1 MKQIL
6 LLSMMAFWAAVQPI
20 NAAVQPI
27 AAGPRPSNAF
37 GPRPSNASALRL
49 PALVSDGMVL
59 QRDVRLPIWGWAD
72 PGEPVVVRFNG
83 QSYNTVTAPDGK
95 WMVHLAP
102 TKAGGPFDMIIKG
115 AHDKRTVRNILVGEV
130 WIASG
135 QSNMVLD
142 FNSLRKV
149 YAAEIAA
156 SANDSIREILVTRT
170 YSPEPREDCKTT
182 GWKAAGPKTLAP
194 FSAAAYFFALD
205 LFNRYHVPVG
215 IINSCYGGTKA
226 EAWTDETTLH
236 VFPEFAA
243 DIALLKDS
251 SATTRRIDSSKDR
264 VADWHRQTREDDDS
278 RALPDFD
285 DHDWKTA
292 FLPDLWDNFG
302 YKHTSGVFWFRK
314 QVRVPSGA
322 QGQIVAL
329 ALGPVDDEDEAF
341 VNGQRVGG
349 QTGKNVPR
357 HYVLPEG
364 LLHPGLNT
372 VAIRVINYNEE
383 GGFVPGVPMRLT
395 WVSDS
400 VVLNGPWKYQKTLTV
415 GNVPAVYSPS
425 GLPTSL
431 FNAMIAPLIPYAI
444 KGVIWYQ
451 GEYNTDHAYRYR
463 SLFPAMIQDW
473 RSLWGQGDFPFI
485 YQQLPNFKAS
495 ADHPTE
501 SAWAELR
508 EAQFLTLSKLPNLAM
523 AVGIDIGEAENLH
536 PVDKK
541 DVGHRLYLAALTLA
555 YGEKGIVST
564 GPLYQSMRVEGD
576 KVILSFTGVGGG
588 LVAKDGAPLSG
599 FAIAGPD
606 HRFVWADAVIRGNR
620 IEVRS
625 PNVPHP
631 ESVRYAWAD
640 NPAGCNL
647 YNKEGLPASPFRTD
661 FNQ

>member
-1 MKQIL
+1 
-6 LLSMMAFWAAVQPI
+6 MAVVQPI
-20 NAAVQPI
+20 T
-27 AAGPRPSNAF
+27 AGPRAANVP
-37 GPRPSNASALRL
+37 GPRVANVSALAPNPSALRL

-59 QRDVRLPIWGWAD
+59 QRDVSLPIWGWAG
-72 PGEPVVVRFNG
+72 PGEPVTVRFNG
-83 QSYNTVTAPDGK
+83 QSYSAVTAPDGK
-95 WMVHLAP
+95 WMVRLAP
-102 TKAGGPFDMIIKG
+102 TKAGGPYDMTIRG
-115 AHDKRTVRNILVGEV
+115 AHDKLVVRNILVGEV
-130 WIASG
+130 WLASG

-142 FNSLRKV
+142 FNSLRQV

-156 SANDSIREILVTRT
+156 SANDSIREILVNRT
-170 YSPEPREDCKTT
+170 YSPEPGEDFKTG
-182 GWKAAGPKTLAP
+182 GWKAAGPKTLAA

-205 LFNRYHVPVG
+205 LFNRYHIPVG

-226 EAWTDETTLH
+226 EAWTDEATLH
-236 VFPEFAA
+236 AFPEFTA
-243 DIALLKDS
+243 DIAFLKDS
-251 SATTRRIDSSKDR
+251 AAIARRIDSSKQSIE
-264 VADWHRQTREDDDS
+264 DWHRRTREDDDV
-278 RALPDFD
+278 RARPDFD

-292 FLPDLWDNFG
+292 FLPDLWDHFG
-302 YKHTSGVFWFRK
+302 YKHTSAVFWFRR
-314 QVRVPSGA
+314 QVQVPAGA
-322 QGQIVAL
+322 EGQTVAL
-329 ALGPVDDEDEAF
+329 DLGPVDDEDEAF
-341 VNGQRVGG
+341 VNGRRVGG
-349 QTGKNVPR
+349 QTGKNLPR

-364 LLHPGLNT
+364 LLHAGLNT
-372 VAIRVINYNEE
+372 VAIRVVNYNEE
-383 GGFVPGVPMRLT
+383 GGFVPGIPIRLT

-400 VVLNGPWKYQKTLTV
+400 VVLNGSWKYQQTLKV
-415 GNVPAVYSPS
+415 ENIPGVYNPS

-451 GEYNTDHAYRYR
+451 GEYNTDHAYQYR

-473 RSLWGQGDFPFI
+473 RGRWGQGDFPFI
-485 YQQLPNFKAS
+485 YQQLPNFKAA

-508 EAQFLTLSKLPNLAM
+508 EAQFLTLSRLPNLAM
-523 AVGIDIGEAENLH
+523 AVGIDIGQAENLH

-576 KVILSFTGVGGG
+576 KVILSFTGVAGGLAAKGGG
-588 LVAKDGAPLSG
+588 PLSG

-606 HRFVWADAVIRGNR
+606 HRFVWADAVIEGNH
-620 IEVRS
+620 VVVSS

-661 FNQ
+661 YNQ

>member
-1 MKQIL
+1 
-6 LLSMMAFWAAVQPI
+6 MAFMAVM
-20 NAAVQPI
+20 
-27 AAGPRPSNAF
+27 
-37 GPRPSNASALRL
+37 NASALRL

-59 QRDVRLPIWGWAD
+59 QRDVSLPIWGWAD
-72 PGEPVVVRFNG
+72 PGETITVRFNG
-83 QSYNTVTAPDGK
+83 RSYNAVTAPDGK
-95 WMVHLAP
+95 WMVRLAP
-102 TKAGGPFDMIIKG
+102 TKAGGPYEMEIKG

-130 WIASG
+130 WLAGG

-142 FNSLRKV
+142 FFSLHQV
-149 YAAEIAA
+149 YASEMAA
-156 SANDSIREILVTRT
+156 SANDMIRQILVTRT
-170 YSPEPREDCKTT
+170 YSSTPSEDFATN
-182 GWKAAGPKTLAP
+182 GWKSAGPKTLGP

-205 LFNRYHVPVG
+205 LYNHYHVPVG
-215 IINSCYGGTKA
+215 IINSCVGGTKA
-226 EAWTDETTLH
+226 EAWTDEATLH
-236 VFPEFAA
+236 AFPEFATDLA
-243 DIALLKDS
+243 ALKDS
-251 SATTRRIDSSKDR
+251 VTLARRLDSSKQ
-264 VADWHRQTREDDDS
+264 VIEDWHRQTREDDDS
-278 RALPDFD
+278 RARPDFND
-285 DHDWKTA
+285 GDWQTT
-292 FLPDLWDNFG
+292 FLPDLWDHFG
-302 YKHTSGVFWFRK
+302 YKHNSGVFWFRK
-314 QVRVPSGA
+314 QVRVPAGA
-322 QGQIVAL
+322 EGQAVAL

-341 VNGQRVGG
+341 VNGRRIGG

-357 HYVLPEG
+357 NYMLPEG

-372 VAIRVINYNEE
+372 VAIRVVNYNEE

-400 VVLNGPWKYQKTLTV
+400 VVLNGSWKYQQTLKIRD
-415 GNVPAVYSPS
+415 VPGVYNPKDLGS
-425 GLPTSL
+425 SL
-431 FNAMIAPLIPYAI
+431 FNAMINPLIPYAI
-444 KGVIWYQ
+444 KGAIWYQ
-451 GEYNTDHAYRYR
+451 GEYNTEHAYQYR
-463 SLFPAMIQDW
+463 SLFPALIAGW
-473 RSLWGQGDFPFI
+473 RRLWGQGDFPFI
-485 YQQLPNFKAS
+485 YQQLPNFKAA

-523 AVGIDIGEAENLH
+523 AVGIDIGQAENLH

-555 YGEKGIVST
+555 YGEKGVVST

-588 LVAKDGAPLSG
+588 LAAKGGGPLSG

-606 HRFVWADAVIRGNR
+606 HKFVWATAVIEGSQ
-620 IEVRS
+620 VVVSS

-661 FNQ
+661 YNQ